1 MNRLAPA
8 LAIALS
14 GFFAASAG
22 AAELPN
28 QSTDQSA
35 LPSLAAD
42 PMTQAPNWKGF
53 YVGTEAEVVAF
64 KGAKAQFGGDV
75 YAGYDHRFDNNVV
88 LGVRLTTGYSPWAFP
103 TGPYRGMSFGE
114 ADVKLGYEM
123 GRLTPYVIA
132 GVGLARPNYGA
143 DIGDWSQT
151 VNGLFSGPGAVK
163 PIGSAGVGFDYA
175 LTNNVT
181 VGLEARVIN
190 GGPYSGGPYSFIGP
204 LH

>member
-14 GFFAASAG
+14 GVFATSAG

-28 QSTDQSA
+28 LSPDPSA

-53 YVGTEAEVVAF
+53 YVGTEAEVAAF

-75 YAGYDHRFDNNVV
+75 YAGYDRHFDNNLV
-88 LGVRLTTGYSPWAFP
+88 LGVRVATGYSPWAFP
-103 TGPYRGMSFGE
+103 SGPFRGMSFGE
-114 ADVKLGYEM
+114 ADVKVGYDM
-123 GRLTPYVIA
+123 GRLTPYVVA

-143 DIGDWSQT
+143 DAGNWGET
-151 VNGLFSGPGAVK
+151 VNGLFAGPGPVQAV
-163 PIGSAGVGFDYA
+163 GSAGAGFDYA
-175 LTNNVT
+175 LTNNIT
-181 VGLEARVIN
+181 VGLEARVGA
-190 GGPYSGGPYSFIGP
+190 GGPFGVIGAP